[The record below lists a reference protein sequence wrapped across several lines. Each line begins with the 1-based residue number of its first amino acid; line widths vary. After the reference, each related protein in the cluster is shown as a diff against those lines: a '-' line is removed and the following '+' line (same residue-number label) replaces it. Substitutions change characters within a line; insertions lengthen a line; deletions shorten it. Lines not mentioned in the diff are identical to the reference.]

1 MNANNLDYYDEK
13 GEVFMKDKTSL
24 HQRTQELIDC
34 FAGTDPLKEM
44 SELGKREDEEEAA
57 LKWLA
62 LAALHGINMNA
73 KEISIF
79 KSSDGQVKVVAE
91 YRDAE
96 LPSPGPTIGQR
107 IIDVIRRVTFL
118 QADKGSTVLAMGIRE
133 GSIDLR
139 VIVEK
144 KNDGEKVSLGFP
156 D

>member
-1 MNANNLDYYDEK
+1 
-13 GEVFMKDKTSL
+13 MKDKTSL

>member
-1 MNANNLDYYDEK
+1 
-13 GEVFMKDKTSL
+13 MKDKASL
-24 HQRTQELIDC
+24 HRRTQELIDC

-44 SELGKREDEEEAA
+44 SELGKMEDQEEAA

-73 KEISIF
+73 KQISIS
-79 KSSDGQVKVVAE
+79 KSIDGQVKVVAE

-107 IIDVIRRVTFL
+107 IIDVIRRITFL
-118 QADKGSTVLAMGIRE
+118 QADMGSTVLAMGIRD

-144 KNDGEKVSLGFP
+144 KKDGEKISLSFP